1 MPPGKAPLC
10 LLMIVC
16 VPNPLGHRIV
26 RPHKPTPHI
35 QIALCCT
42 RARPPQQH
50 CMAALPCACFRPVRN
65 MAIPSPC
72 KQNPCTRSTHHA
84 PTPTHPCAQ
93 TPGAWC
99 TQHGHLGAL
108 PEYARGAAS
117 PALPQSHMHAWP
129 SAPTHPMHGAFI
141 VVLLEHARGCCLPA
155 RMQRGTGGAERAA
168 LPRELE

>member
-1 MPPGKAPLC
+1 MLIDDRMCSQSPRSSHSA
-10 LLMIVC
+10 
-16 VPNPLGHRIV
+16 
-26 RPHKPTPHI
+26 TPQAYATHPDSFV
-35 QIALCCT
+35 LHEGEG
-42 RARPPQQH
+42 PQQH
-50 CMAALPCACFRPVRN
+50 CMDALPCACFRPVRN

-99 TQHGHLGAL
+99 THHGHLGAL